1 MRLTVSLLFNF
12 ALCFVGATTAAQI
25 VSPLPTARASSEG
38 FSDTR
43 LQRLG
48 SFMQTIIQSGD
59 YLGAVTLISRNGK
72 IVDWRTYGHRDLAK
86 KMPMTRDSIFR
97 IYSMTKTVTSVAIL
111 MLMEEGKLGLDDPV
125 GKFIPAFA
133 NIQVFSGGTADA
145 PQMRSIKRPITIRH
159 LLTHTGGFATHGAKG
174 DEAVKLFNRID
185 LHQSPTL
192 NAYTD
197 YVAHQPLATD
207 PGERFAYDGVSLV
220 VLSRLVEVVSGMP
233 FDAFLQQKILSPL
246 RMSDTGFSVP
256 QAKRGRVADMV
267 TTTADGR
274 LAMAATHDASHPGES
289 LNPYP
294 SGAGGLYS
302 TAGDYVRFCQMLLN
316 GGSLEGVSIL
326 GRKTVELMMMNH
338 LSHLDPPVNEFSMA
352 EGFGLG
358 GYVVLDVARRG
369 RLGSIG
375 QFGWSGAG
383 STYYTIDRQ
392 EKLIAILLMQHLPQG
407 FAKDPPKISV
417 RFYDLVYQSLVN

>member
-12 ALCFVGATTAAQI
+12 ALCLVGATTAAQI
-25 VSPLPTARASSEG
+25 DSPLPTARASSEG

-159 LLTHTGGFATHGAKG
+159 
-174 DEAVKLFNRID
+174 
-185 LHQSPTL
+185 
-192 NAYTD
+192 
-197 YVAHQPLATD
+197 
-207 PGERFAYDGVSLV
+207 
-220 VLSRLVEVVSGMP
+220 
-233 FDAFLQQKILSPL
+233 
-246 RMSDTGFSVP
+246 
-256 QAKRGRVADMV
+256 
-267 TTTADGR
+267 
-274 LAMAATHDASHPGES
+274 
-289 LNPYP
+289 
-294 SGAGGLYS
+294 
-302 TAGDYVRFCQMLLN
+302 
-316 GGSLEGVSIL
+316 
-326 GRKTVELMMMNH
+326 
-338 LSHLDPPVNEFSMA
+338 
-352 EGFGLG
+352 
-358 GYVVLDVARRG
+358 
-369 RLGSIG
+369 
-375 QFGWSGAG
+375 
-383 STYYTIDRQ
+383 
-392 EKLIAILLMQHLPQG
+392 
-407 FAKDPPKISV
+407 
-417 RFYDLVYQSLVN
+417 